1 MSECLGLDVGTTTV
15 KAVVIESETGAVVRR
30 ATAPNDSEMTSS
42 EDKRAGRSEW
52 DPDRILAVAQQVLSE
67 VGSDTVRAVGVTGQM
82 HGMLL
87 VDGCGR
93 PIGPF
98 IGWQDQRGAEP
109 KPDSNRTLVADLIE
123 RLDTS
128 DPARHVCRPKTGYM
142 GATLSWLLAY
152 AQVPAGSRACFLPD
166 FVSSRLTDTLPVS
179 DPTNAAGSGLYDVAA
194 GQFHPPF
201 AELSESSL
209 LPDVVPSGFRAGELK
224 TSWPDSG
231 LRSGIPVGVAS
242 GDNQASF
249 LGSVREPVKTV
260 LINVGTGG
268 QMSVSATTPDAGP
281 GLEARPHVN
290 GAYILV
296 GPGLVGGRTYA
307 WLRDFFLE
315 VGRKVFGVEEDPE
328 AVYDRMTELAD
339 LIESGAE
346 GLTAEP
352 LLTGTRED
360 PHRRG
365 RLDGIGT
372 ANFTSGHL
380 SRAVLEGI
388 AEQFR
393 ILYESALKVGAGR
406 RSILVGAGNGVRKNP
421 VLREIVEQQFEMEMR
436 IPIHTEEAAYGAA
449 MQAMVLCGAKKSLKE
464 AAEIIRYE

>member
-152 AQVPAGSRACFLPD
+152 DQVPAGSRACSAP
-166 FVSSRLTDTLPVS
+166 SLTDTKSPPSWPAVS
-179 DPTNAAGSGLYDVAA
+179 T
-194 GQFHPPF
+194 
-201 AELSESSL
+201 SL
-209 LPDVVPSGFRAGELK
+209 L
-224 TSWPDSG
+224 SWP
-231 LRSGIPVGVAS
+231 RSG
-242 GDNQASF
+242 
-249 LGSVREPVKTV
+249 
-260 LINVGTGG
+260 
-268 QMSVSATTPDAGP
+268 SVSTPVAIAP
-281 GLEARPHVN
+281 LSVSPRP
-290 GAYILV
+290 
-296 GPGLVGGRTYA
+296 PR
-307 WLRDFFLE
+307 F
-315 VGRKVFGVEEDPE
+315 PP
-328 AVYDRMTELAD
+328 
-339 LIESGAE
+339 
-346 GLTAEP
+346 EP
-352 LLTGTRED
+352 LHFIRKSVE
-360 PHRRG
+360 
-365 RLDGIGT
+365 
-372 ANFTSGHL
+372 FSGKVVHKAVPAF
-380 SRAVLEGI
+380 SRAKMASSQL
-388 AEQFR
+388 
-393 ILYESALKVGAGR
+393 
-406 RSILVGAGNGVRKNP
+406 
-421 VLREIVEQQFEMEMR
+421 
-436 IPIHTEEAAYGAA
+436 
-449 MQAMVLCGAKKSLKE
+449 
-464 AAEIIRYE
+464 